1 MANVS
6 FNRGDNTK
14 MDNTP
19 ITDGLIFIN
28 TEEEEIFFDNNDTR
42 ISIGG
47 SGGGHVIQNPA
58 GTNMAQEPNM
68 QFKDARITDDS
79 TNKKTVVEVVDEK
92 TLAQFNDL
100 PLTGSADGFYVIGD
114 GQGGSGINA
123 SEINY
128 DNTDSGMTATDVQ
141 DAIDE
146 LNADMTMVDI
156 TSQITQDITQDTLK
170 VFKYGKILWFI
181 GSLVATTANATKIMT
196 IPSQYEVNET
206 ESSNY
211 MGGMAGNQTT
221 HVPCAFR
228 VKTSGEIYLVN
239 VQGVSMNNTFYSIM
253 IPIK

>member
-146 LNADMTMVDI
+146 LNADKVGEWELVGTASGTNSVAIDATTVKEI
-156 TSQITQDITQDTLK
+156 CVVWAWNAIGFSTILPSVFLNNKGAINQIRNGYYQSAGANEGSTISVSPTSISIIDFFVNGANKVSEATLK
-170 VFKYGKILWFI
+170 VYK
-181 GSLVATTANATKIMT
+181 
-196 IPSQYEVNET
+196 
-206 ESSNY
+206 
-211 MGGMAGNQTT
+211 
-221 HVPCAFR
+221 R
-228 VKTSGEIYLVN
+228 
-239 VQGVSMNNTFYSIM
+239 
-253 IPIK
+253 